1 MTHIVKNWWQ
11 KRQERLKQEDFSTAR
26 EVILFNLSNELTTEE
41 SINLFKDVR
50 DVFTNKMQQ
59 RLVDVSQE
67 KIALEQFLVET
78 TSSV

>member
-1 MTHIVKNWWQ
+1 MTHLKNWWQ
-11 KRQERLKQEDFSTAR
+11 KRQEKIKQQDFSTAR

-59 RLVDVSQE
+59 RLVDISQE
-67 KIALEQFLVET
+67 KVALENFL
-78 TSSV
+78 SV

>member
-11 KRQERLKQEDFSTAR
+11 KRQEKIKQQDFSTAR

-50 DVFTNKMQQ
+50 DVFTNKMSQ
-59 RLVDVSQE
+59 RLIDVSQE
-67 KIALEQFLVET
+67 KIALEQFL
-78 TSSV
+78 S

>member
-59 RLVDVSQE
+59 KLVDVTQE
-67 KIALEQFLVET
+67 KVALESFL
-78 TSSV
+78 SV